1 VQSKYRHLFYFPLRF
16 SRIYPYVCDKGYD
29 GSGVAR
35 VWGARGLEFAAPKP
49 IKYIL
54 LALKALYI
62 YWLVVHNYNI
72 TVLSH
77 AQIWY
82 ALNTH
87 QKLKHSK

>member
-1 VQSKYRHLFYFPLRF
+1 MYY
-16 SRIYPYVCDKGYD
+16 
-29 GSGVAR
+29 
-35 VWGARGLEFAAPKP
+35 
-49 IKYIL
+49 
-54 LALKALYI
+54 
-62 YWLVVHNYNI
+62 LVVHHYNI